1 MSRYKHILTKQQAIG
16 ASLLVLMLTLTIVFV
31 HIIPQRPQPA
41 VSDTDTLLL
50 QAADS
55 LSKHHYRPRRE
66 TVSIRLRPFDP
77 NTADSVTLLQVG
89 LQHWQVH
96 NLLRYRAAGGVF
108 RRSSDIRKLY
118 GMTDSLYRALHPYI
132 AIDSTLFLRTDS
144 LRRDSLFP
152 AHISHKRD
160 TVIELNSADTLTLQ
174 YIRGIGRYTAV
185 QIIRYREQ
193 LGGYYSPEQIREI
206 HSLQGF
212 DLDSVIPHLT
222 ADQDSIHP
230 IDVNHSSVKRLARHP
245 YLTFEQAKAVYTLRR
260 NRFRLSGI
268 EDLHTLDELTKE
280 DLHRL
285 RPYLSFG
292 Q

>member
-118 GMTDSLYRALHPYI
+118 GM
-132 AIDSTLFLRTDS
+132 TDS